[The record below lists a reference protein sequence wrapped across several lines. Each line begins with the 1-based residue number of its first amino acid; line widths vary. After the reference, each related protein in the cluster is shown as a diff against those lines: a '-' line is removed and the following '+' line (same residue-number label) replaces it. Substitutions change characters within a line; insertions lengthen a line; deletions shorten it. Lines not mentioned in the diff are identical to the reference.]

1 MSHLKE
7 HLRKRKF
14 ELHLTA
20 LLLML
25 LPPIP
30 LYFAAQ
36 NAAMVWIWILIGIVI
51 LSNLL
56 VIIVP

>member
-1 MSHLKE
+1 MSNFKE

-30 LYFAAQ
+30 MYFAAQ
-36 NAAMVWIWILIGIVI
+36 NGAMTLIWILSGIVI
-51 LSNLL
+51 LGNLL
-56 VIIVP
+56 AIVIP